1 MNRQML
7 EQIEIVLEDSHGSRF
22 INIGQPDVGSDINII
37 TQKIGKDLW
46 IHLFE
51 DYSKTEW
58 HRVNLS
64 GQSLKELYKILKEEF
79 EG

>member
-1 MNRQML
+1 MNREML
-7 EQIEIVLEDSHGSRF
+7 EQIECVLENSHGSRF

>member
-7 EQIEIVLEDSHGSRF
+7 EQIEAVLEDFPESRF
-22 INIGQPDVGSDINII
+22 INVGQPYVGSSVSIVS
-37 TQKIGKDLW
+37 QKIGSELW
-46 IHLFE
+46 LNLFE
-51 DYSKTEW
+51 DYSQTEW

-79 EG
+79 E